1 MKKTMKTMLA
11 LMAGTLAFSACSDE
25 DAILNEN
32 TGNATDATPILSFNA
47 ATESDGATRA
57 TIDALAINWQAGD
70 AILMMDG
77 TNNSK
82 YNLDAECDGK
92 TSGTFTV
99 DGESTA
105 VSGENIYA
113 LYPYSEGSSRTVTIE
128 DAQATAGGSGYILYM
143 LEHWK
148 DDYERCDEYEK
159 DEFFDMYHVSDEL
172 DSEGISEANKAI
184 IYAYIKGEE
193 VGSPAPALS
202 GSSITNVVIPAV
214 QTVAAGQTVDPK
226 AVLMVAKADGDDLAF
241 KNVCSYVKVT
251 PTVAC
256 KKIEVRAM
264 GADLAGACTVAV
276 SDEPTASITSDGKSV
291 VTLKAEAGDLAAGTY
306 YIAVLP
312 GAKSKGIE
320 VRFYTGAETF
330 NYNARSTSFTFV
342 RSKVHSGGNNSGATG
357 TIWSQNT
364 DYRGWVFDYNPTE
377 VKTVTISTGVSG
389 AMPSGA
395 KALNSDETLWSR
407 KDAENNYFIETS
419 ASRIVATKM
428 QDAFY
433 YLRNVESYTG
443 LDNLDVSEVS
453 TFVNCFKEN
462 RFSLASLDLS
472 SWQINPAASTSS
484 MFENCMNLTS
494 LTLNNSF
501 HSGVNLIDRIG
512 QYVYEATGNPCIIY
526 GVTDEAVKN
535 DLNQPGWTYNAT
547 YTHIKFDGE

>member
-1 MKKTMKTMLA
+1 MKKTNKTLLA

-47 ATESDGATRA
+47 STESDGATRA

-77 TNNSK
+77 TNSGK

-92 TSGTFTV
+92 ASGTFTV

-113 LYPYSEGSSRTVTIE
+113 LYPYAESSLRTVS
-128 DAQATAGGSGYILYM
+128 QAEAEAAAGSASSMLDMWRDYIDYGM
-143 LEHWK
+143 EEYIPMEM
-148 DDYERCDEYEK
+148 DD
-159 DEFFDMYHVSDEL
+159 F
-172 DSEGISEANKAI
+172 GISAENQAI
-184 IYAYIKGEE
+184 ILTYLKGQTI
-193 VGSPAPALS
+193 GTPAPALS
-202 GSSITNVVIPAV
+202 GTSITNVVIPDV

-226 AVLMVAKADGDDLAF
+226 AVLMVAKAVGEDLAF

-276 SDEPTASITSDGKSV
+276 SDEPAATITSDGKSV

-312 GAKSKGIE
+312 GVKSHGIE
-320 VRFYTGAETF
+320 VRFYTGGNETF

-364 DYRGWVFDYNPTE
+364 DRSHWLIGNNYHE
-377 VKTVTISTGVSG
+377 AKTVTISTGVSG
-389 AMPSGA
+389 PMPGDA

-419 ASRIVATKM
+419 ASKIVATNM
-428 QDAFY
+428 YYAFDNLNY
-433 YLRNVESYTG
+433 VESYTG

-453 TFVNCFKEN
+453 TFENCFREN
-462 RFSLASLDLS
+462 RYNLASLDLS
-472 SWQINPAASTSS
+472 SWQINPAASTKY
-484 MFENCMNLTS
+484 MFENCMSLTS

-501 HSGVNLIDRIG
+501 HSGYSMINRIG
-512 QYVYEATGNPCIIY
+512 QYVYQNTGNSCTIY

-535 DLNQPGWTYNAT
+535 DLNQPDWTYQAA
-547 YTHIKFDGE
+547 YTHIKFDGD

>member
-1 MKKTMKTMLA
+1 MKKTMKTLLA

-32 TGNATDATPILSFNA
+32 TGNATDATPILTFNA
-47 ATESDGATRA
+47 STESDGATRA
-57 TIDALAINWQAGD
+57 AIDGFDIKWQEND

-82 YNLDAECDGK
+82 YNLDAECDGT

-113 LYPYSEGSSRTVTIE
+113 LYPYSEGSSRTVS
-128 DAQATAGGSGYILYM
+128 QAEAEAAAGSRSSRLSM
-143 LEHWK
+143 WK
-148 DDYERCDEYEK
+148 DYIDRGRESIVIDQMNSY
-159 DEFFDMYHVSDEL
+159 
-172 DSEGISEANKAI
+172 GISAENQAI
-184 IYAYIKGEE
+184 ILAYLKGEKI
-193 VGSPAPALS
+193 GTPAPELS
-202 GSSITNVVIPAV
+202 GISITNVVIPDV
-214 QTVAAGQTVDPK
+214 QTVAVGQTVDPK
-226 AVLMVAKADGDDLAF
+226 AVLMVAKADGEDLAF

-251 PTVAC
+251 PTVDC

-291 VTLKAEAGDLAAGTY
+291 VTLKAEEGDLAAGISY

-312 GAKSKGIE
+312 GTKSNGIE
-320 VRFYTGAETF
+320 VRFYTGEDTF
-330 NYNARSTSFTFV
+330 NYNTRSTSFTFV
-342 RSKVHSGGNNSGATG
+342 RSKVHSGGNNSGASAAV
-357 TIWSQNT
+357 WSQNT
-364 DYRGWVFDYNPTE
+364 NSNRWVFSVSDKSAI
-377 VKTVTISTGVSG
+377 KTVTISTGVSG
-389 AMPSGA
+389 PMPDGA

-419 ASRIVATKM
+419 ASKILATNM
-428 QDAFY
+428 EGAFN
-433 YLRNVESYTG
+433 YLDYVESYSG

-453 TFVNCFKEN
+453 TFSSCFREN
-462 RFSLASLDLS
+462 RYGLALLDLS
-472 SWQINPAASTSS
+472 SWQINPAADTKQ
-484 MFENCMNLTS
+484 MFENCQNLNS

-501 HSGVNLIDRIG
+501 HSGYNIINRIG
-512 QYVYEATGNPCIIY
+512 QTLPDGQYCIIY

-535 DLNQPGWTYNAT
+535 DLNQPGSTYDNT
-547 YTHIKFDGE
+547 GYTKFKFDGE

>member
-1 MKKTMKTMLA
+1 MTNKTLLA

-77 TNNSK
+77 TNSSK

-92 TSGTFTV
+92 ASGTFTV

-113 LYPYSEGSSRTVTIE
+113 LYPYAESSLRTV
-128 DAQATAGGSGYILYM
+128 DQAEAEAAAGIASYN
-143 LEHWK
+143 LEYWK
-148 DDYERCDEYEK
+148 DDIQWMGEEYIK
-159 DEFFDMYHVSDEL
+159 DYMNDYD
-172 DSEGISEANKAI
+172 ISAENQAI
-184 IYAYIKGEE
+184 ILAYLKGEKI
-193 VGSPAPALS
+193 GTPAPALS
-202 GSSITNVVIPAV
+202 SSSITNVVIPDV
-214 QTVAAGQTVDPK
+214 QTVAEGQTVDPK
-226 AVLMVAKADGDDLAF
+226 AVLMVAMADGEDLAF

-256 KKIEVRAM
+256 KKIEVRAT

-276 SDEPTASITSDGKSV
+276 SDEPAASITSDGKSV

-320 VRFYTGAETF
+320 VRFYTSAETF

-342 RSKVHSGGNNSGATG
+342 RSKVHSGGDNSGALG

-364 DYRGWVFDYNPTE
+364 NSDRWVFSFSDKSAI
-377 VKTVTISTGVSG
+377 KTVNISTGVSG
-389 AMPSGA
+389 PMPDGA

-419 ASRIVATKM
+419 ASKIVATNM
-428 QDAFY
+428 QNAFN
-433 YLRNVESYTG
+433 YLDYVESYTG
-443 LDNLDVSEVS
+443 LDKLDVSEVS
-453 TFVNCFKEN
+453 TFESCFREN
-462 RFSLASLDLS
+462 RYKLASLDLS
-472 SWQINPAASTSS
+472 SWQINPAASTRT

-501 HSGVNLIDRIG
+501 HSGYSMINRIG
-512 QYVYEATGNPCIIY
+512 QYVYQDTGNPCTIY

-535 DLNQPGWTYNAT
+535 DLRQPGYTYQT
-547 YTHIKFDGE
+547 GFSDIKFDGE